1 MQFGTILIED
11 RPELVVRVDEV
22 HLVVLRDAY
31 RACAME
37 GAPATFQAL
46 VEAGP
51 DELRRVSE
59 VLASLA
65 SAGDSL
71 SARVSLLAIDTADWL
86 PPQRQPTKIL
96 GVAFN
101 NVGIRKAAH
110 VDPGVPNFLLK
121 APSSLIGHGKSV
133 IVKRRYGHTMPE
145 PELCVILGRRARNI
159 DETAALDV
167 VFGYS
172 VADDVTSHGM
182 KFGMDS
188 IATTREPDLL
198 LPEHLS
204 WRRLHGPDDRDVYFV
219 YHARSKSTDTFGP
232 MGPWVTTADEIPDP
246 NTLRVDGYVDGEQ
259 FSSDTTASYTYS
271 VQQLVAEASR
281 YFTLEPGDIINCGT
295 SARGT
300 GNYPRAHRNINFQE
314 RECQIEIEIE
324 GLGRLSHRVLHG

>member
-11 RPELVVRVDEV
+11 RPELVVRVDEA

-59 VLASLA
+59 ALAGLA
-65 SAGDSL
+65 SAGVPLLEIDS
-71 SARVSLLAIDTADWL
+71 ADWL
-86 PPQRQPTKIL
+86 PPQRHPTKIF

-110 VDPGVPNFLLK
+110 VDPGVPNFFLK
-121 APSSLIGHGKSV
+121 APSSLIGHRKSV
-133 IVKRRYGHTMPE
+133 VVKRHYGHTMPE
-145 PELCVILGRRARNI
+145 PELCVILGRRARNV
-159 DETAALDV
+159 DETAALDY

-172 VADDVTSHGM
+172 VMDDVTSHGM

-198 LPEHLS
+198 QPEHLS

-219 YHARSKSTDTFGP
+219 YHARSKATDTFGP
-232 MGPWVTTADEIPDP
+232 MGPWITTADEIPDP

-281 YFTLEPGDIINCGT
+281 YFTLEPGDIISCGT
-295 SARGT
+295 SAKGM

-314 RECQIEIEIE
+314 RECEIEIEIE
-324 GLGRLSHRVLHG
+324 RLGRLSHRVVHG